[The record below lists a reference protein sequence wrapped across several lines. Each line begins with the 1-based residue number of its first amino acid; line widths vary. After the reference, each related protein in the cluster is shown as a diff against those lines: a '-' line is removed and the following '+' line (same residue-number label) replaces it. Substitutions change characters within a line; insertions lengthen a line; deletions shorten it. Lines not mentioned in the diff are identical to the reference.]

1 MPRIY
6 VLHENDAWVE
16 PLREALNERRLPFEE
31 WFLDNGVIDFREPP
45 PDGIF
50 YNRMSASSHTRDHR
64 YGPEYTAAVLSWLE
78 QHGRRVLNPSAALR
92 LEVSKIKQYSALN
105 CYGIKT
111 PPTVAAVGRKALV
124 TAGRRMDPPFI
135 TKHNRAGKGLGVRL
149 FQAYDAFED
158 YVSSDAFEPSIDG
171 ITLVQD
177 YIQSPEPFIT
187 RAEFIG
193 GRFFYAVRVD
203 TSSGFELCP
212 ADACR
217 TEQEDA
223 FCPTG
228 ESDGA
233 PGRFQ
238 ILNSDERPPQALLSA
253 YEKFLKGSQI
263 DIAGI
268 EFIVDRNGEA
278 WTYDVNTNTN
288 YNSDAEATVGRFG
301 MGAIAEYLG
310 NELAALMSTAATA

>member
-16 PLREALNERRLPFEE
+16 PLRDALNERGLPFDE
-31 WFLDNGVIDFREPP
+31 WFLDNGVVDFREPP
-45 PDGIF
+45 PIGIF

-78 QHGRRVLNPSAALR
+78 EHGRCVLNPSAALR
-92 LEVSKIKQYSALN
+92 LEVSKIAQYAALN
-105 CYGIKT
+105 SYGIKT
-111 PPTVAAVGRKALV
+111 PSTIAAVGREALV
-124 TAGRRMDPPFI
+124 SAARRMDTPFI

-149 FQAYDAFED
+149 FQTSDAFSD
-158 YVSSDAFEPSIDG
+158 YVWSEAFEPSIDG

-193 GRFFYAVRVD
+193 GRFFYSVRVD

-228 ESDGA
+228 DSDGV
-233 PGRFQ
+233 PGRFR
-238 ILNSDERPPQALLSA
+238 ILNSDEQPPQKLLSA
-253 YEKFLKGSQI
+253 YEEFLKGSQI
-263 DIAGI
+263 HIAGI
-268 EFIVDRNGEA
+268 EFIVDKNSEV

-288 YNSDAEATVGRFG
+288 YNSDAEATAGRFG
-301 MGAIAEYLG
+301 MRALAEYLG
-310 NELAALMSTAATA
+310 TELEALLSTAATA

>member
-1 MPRIY
+1 MFRIY

-16 PLREALNERRLPFEE
+16 PLRSALSERGLPFDE
-31 WFLDNGVIDFREPP
+31 WFLDNGVIDFRQPP
-45 PDGIF
+45 PIGIF

-78 QHGRRVLNPSAALR
+78 QHGRRVLNPGAALR
-92 LEVSKIKQYSALN
+92 LEVSKIAQYDALN
-105 CYGIKT
+105 RYGIKT
-111 PPTVAAVGRKALV
+111 PATIAAVGREALV
-124 TAGRRMDPPFI
+124 SAARQMDPPFI

-149 FQAYDAFED
+149 FQTCDACAE
-158 YVSSDAFEPSIDG
+158 YVRSDEFEPSIDG

-223 FCPTG
+223 FCPTDDSG
-228 ESDGA
+228 SV
-233 PGRFQ
+233 PGRFR
-238 ILNSDERPPQALLSA
+238 IVNSNEQPSQVLLSA
-253 YEKFLKGSQI
+253 YEDFLKGSQI
-263 DIAGI
+263 HIAGI
-268 EFIVDRNGEA
+268 EFIVDREGDV

-288 YNSDAEATVGRFG
+288 YNSDAEATAGRFG
-301 MGAIAEYLG
+301 MRTLAEYLG
-310 NELAALMSTAATA
+310 DELDALLSTAATA

>member
-16 PLREALNERRLPFEE
+16 PLRDALNERGLPFDE
-31 WFLDNGVIDFREPP
+31 WFLDNGVVDFRESPP
-45 PDGIF
+45 IGIF

-64 YGPEYTAAVLSWLE
+64 YGPEYTAAVLTWLE
-78 QHGRRVLNPSAALR
+78 EHGRRVLNPGAALR
-92 LEVSKIKQYSALN
+92 LEVSKIAQYAALN
-105 CYGIKT
+105 RYGIKT
-111 PPTVAAVGRKALV
+111 PSTIAAVGREALV
-124 TAGRRMDPPFI
+124 SAARRMEPPFI

-149 FQAYDAFED
+149 FQTSDAFAD
-158 YVSSDAFEPSIDG
+158 YVGSKSFEPSIDG
-171 ITLVQD
+171 VTLVQE
-177 YIQSPEPFIT
+177 YIESPEPFIT

-217 TEQEDA
+217 AEQEDA

-228 ESDGA
+228 DSAGVS
-233 PGRFQ
+233 GRFQ
-238 ILNSDERPPQALLSA
+238 ILNGDEQPPEDLLSA
-253 YEKFLKGSQI
+253 YEEFLKGSQI
-263 DIAGI
+263 HIAGI
-268 EFIVDRNGEA
+268 EFIVDKNGDV

-288 YNSDAEATVGRFG
+288 YNSDAEAEAGRFG
-301 MGAIAEYLG
+301 MGALAEYLG
-310 NELAALMSTAATA
+310 TELEALLSTAATA

>member
-16 PLREALNERRLPFEE
+16 PLRDALNERGLPFDE
-31 WFLDNGVIDFREPP
+31 WFLDNGVVDFRESPP
-45 PDGIF
+45 IGIF

-78 QHGRRVLNPSAALR
+78 EHGRRVLNPSAALR
-92 LEVSKIKQYSALN
+92 LEVSKIAQYAALN
-105 CYGIKT
+105 RYGIKT
-111 PPTVAAVGRKALV
+111 PSTIAAVGREALV
-124 TAGRRMDPPFI
+124 SAARRMEPPFI

-149 FQAYDAFED
+149 FQTSDGFSD
-158 YVSSDAFEPSIDG
+158 YVGSESFEPSIDG
-171 ITLVQD
+171 VTLVQE
-177 YIQSPEPFIT
+177 YIESPEPFIT

-217 TEQEDA
+217 AEQEDA

-228 ESDGA
+228 DSAGV

-238 ILNSDERPPQALLSA
+238 ILNGDEQPPEDLLSA
-253 YEKFLKGSQI
+253 YEEFLKGSQI
-263 DIAGI
+263 HIAGI
-268 EFIVDRNGEA
+268 EFIVDKNGDV

-288 YNSDAEATVGRFG
+288 YNSDAEAEAGRFG
-301 MGAIAEYLG
+301 MGALAEYLG
-310 NELAALMSTAATA
+310 TELEALLSTAATA